1 MGLFCLQYYSSE
13 IAPVGQVP
21 AQEPQEMQA
30 VASISNLP
38 SPSEIAPTG
47 QEPAQAPQDTQ
58 LSPITNAIIIILLLL
73 SELYCLLVKYLNKY
87 ILKQVYIDSKFFLQR
102 NISHRFY
109 ALAESSCLRRF
120 AAFRI
125 ISLA

>member
-1 MGLFCLQYYSSE
+1 MFKFVRWYNSKVTFPAVIKEQEKSPTYKQGFFIMQYYSSE

-87 ILKQVYIDSKFFLQR
+87 ILKQVYIDSKFFL
-102 NISHRFY
+102 
-109 ALAESSCLRRF
+109 
-120 AAFRI
+120 
-125 ISLA
+125 